1 MTSVIVFGNNFQDNS
16 LSYIEKLLA
25 TLCRCEV
32 PTMVERSFF
41 DYINGRITV
50 PAEISCYDGGDP
62 GSDTL
67 ALSIGGDGTFLRTAA
82 MVLDYGLPVMGVNAG
97 HLGYLSA
104 APISDV
110 EQIVDH
116 IVTGNYNIIA
126 RTMVEVEVPG
136 RETLYG
142 LNEVAVLKLDTASM
156 ITASTTVNGFF
167 LANYQGDGLIV
178 STPTGST
185 GYAVSVGGPIVAPT
199 APVFVIAPVATHS
212 LTMRPMVVSDSA
224 VIEIMTT
231 SREESFL
238 LSVDGRSM
246 SLPVATPLT
255 IRKAPFVTKMVTL
268 PFHNFAETLR
278 VKLLWGVDPR

>member
-16 LSYIEKLLA
+16 LSYVEQLLS

-32 PTMVERSFF
+32 VTMIERSFF
-41 DYINGRITV
+41 DYISGRMLVPPEIT
-50 PAEISCYDGGDP
+50 CYDGGDP
-62 GSDTL
+62 GDVTL

-110 EQIVDH
+110 DQIVDH
-116 IVTGNYNIIA
+116 IVTERYNIIE
-126 RTMVEVEVPG
+126 RTMVEVNVPG
-136 RETLYG
+136 HEPLYG

-156 ITASTTVNGFF
+156 ITASTTVNGIF

-199 APVFVIAPVATHS
+199 APVFVIAPIATHS
-212 LTMRPMVVSDSA
+212 LTMRPIVVSDSA
-224 VIEIMTT
+224 VIDVMTS

-238 LSVDGRSM
+238 LSVDGRSL
-246 SLPVATPLT
+246 SLPVNTPLT
-255 IRKAPFVTKMVTL
+255 IRKAPFVTKMITL

-278 VKLLWGVDPR
+278 AKLLWGVEPR